1 MPPKA
6 ETPRAQPPLDVW
18 AELLDGTEL
27 SPQAKAVAR
36 ARVVT
41 FATALRRR
49 VHRLHWLYRAG
60 RSAVTLGALLMPA
73 LTGLDSQRAAP
84 EATFWLV
91 WLLGLSTGASNAF
104 LSLFGVDRKYFLL
117 KEQLVRLES
126 EAWLFLSLSGRYRAG
141 EGHQGQMQAFVEK
154 CELILDRATR
164 VQDGEQGKASPP
176 NAALNDPTPPGREQE
191 RPSSPASVRE

>member
-6 ETPRAQPPLDVW
+6 EPPRAQPPLDVW
-18 AELLDGTEL
+18 ADLLDGTEL

-73 LTGLDSQRAAP
+73 LTGLDSQRAVP

-176 NAALNDPTPPGREQE
+176 NAASNDPTPPGREQE
-191 RPSSPASVRE
+191 SPSPASVRE